1 MSCMTGESLPVTLQA
16 GDKAF
21 MGATAVQGEVEATV
35 VATGMQTFFGT
46 TASMLNTDTEKSNL
60 QTQLINL
67 MIVLV
72 VMSLAWVAAV
82 FIFLMVKLGSAEW
95 KEVLSF
101 SVVVI
106 VASIPIAIE
115 IVTTATLAI
124 GARTLSSEGAIV
136 TRLAAI
142 EELAGMNVLCSD
154 KTGTLTLNKMVIQED
169 APTYLEG
176 YNQYELIQASAL
188 ATRWSEPPKD
198 ALDTLVLTN
207 ADIEPLSRYRQ
218 VDYVPFNPCKFQ
230 INTDPN
236 I

>member
-1 MSCMTGESLPVTLQA
+1 MTGESLPVSL
-16 GDKAF
+16 GPREKAF

-35 VATGMQTFFGT
+35 FATGMHTFFGT
-46 TASMLNTDTEKSNL
+46 TANLLNNENESSNL
-60 QTQLINL
+60 QKQLINL

-72 VMSLAWVAAV
+72 IMSLAWVAAV
-82 FIFLMVKLGSAEW
+82 FIFLMVKLGAAEW
-95 KEVLSF
+95 RDVLSF

-154 KTGTLTLNKMVIQED
+154 KTGTLTLNKMVIQEE
-169 APTYLEG
+169 APTYTEG
-176 YNQYELIQASAL
+176 YDQYELIQASAL
-188 ATRWSEPPKD
+188 ATRWNEPPKD

-207 ADIEPLSRYRQ
+207 ADIEPLSDYKQ
-218 VDYVPFNPCKFQ
+218 LDYVPFNPCK
-230 INTDPN
+230 
-236 I
+236 